1 MSAYS
6 LIADDWAD
14 HVRIAWSEKSVY
26 DPEEHYFDV
35 RRKWF
40 GISIT
45 HQDGRSER
53 VDVWNSHGKGRSY
66 K

>member
-1 MSAYS
+1 
-6 LIADDWAD
+6 LIAFTGRLTAKELGLSD
-14 HVRIAWSEKSVY
+14 KVY
-26 DPEEHYFDV
+26 DAEEHYFDV

-45 HQDGRSER
+45 HQDGRHER
-53 VDVWNSHGKGRSY
+53 VDVWNSHGKERSY